1 MTSRPEAPGWAAP
14 TGVAGAPRWGT
25 ALSVV
30 GTVAVAVASFLP
42 WARSGRASRDSY
54 ELVRAAERLDIVT
67 GTAATL
73 AEGWYLVALV
83 AVAACAGAI
92 FERPL
97 FVVILSLAVAT
108 AAVSLVVAVRASP
121 LTLEVGSGVALVS
134 AGVAA
139 AGVPVAAWER
149 RSRHR

>member
-1 MTSRPEAPGWAAP
+1 VTSRPEPSPWAA
-14 TGVAGAPRWGT
+14 APWGT
-25 ALSVV
+25 GLSVA

-42 WARSGRASRDSY
+42 WASSGRASRDSY

-67 GTAATL
+67 GAAARL
-73 AEGWYLVALV
+73 AEGWYLVALLAV
-83 AVAACAGAI
+83 AVCAGAI
-92 FERPL
+92 LDRPL
-97 FVVILSLAVAT
+97 FAVTLSLAVAL

-121 LTLEVGSGVALVS
+121 LTLEVGSGVTLVS

-149 RSRHR
+149 RRRRR